1 MSVKDI
7 FSKRAAFSFEVFPPK
22 TDVGMEKLCGE
33 NGVLD
38 KLYTLNPDYISCTYG
53 AGGSNVGKNLEVLD
67 KIKKDGKCTPVTHFT
82 CIGNTKEGIREQ
94 LQNYLDHGID
104 HMLALRGDLPFG
116 WEGTGGDLH
125 YATEL
130 VKFVRQEFGDKFTIA
145 VAGSPEGHIACRSL
159 EADIAFLKQKQDNGA
174 DYIMTQLCWDMDQFR
189 YWLDAIRAAGI
200 TMPVDVGI
208 MPILDQAATINMAL
222 SRNGCVMPRALCEI
236 ISKNWIFPN
245 PFVKDPFDADVEGKK
260 ASFKAAGIEY
270 TINQIDEYRACGVD
284 GIHLYALNKGGVG
297 KTTTCG
303 MLIDYLC
310 KAGKGPLL
318 VVDADANSNLNEVL
332 GVEVETTLGDIR
344 EEMAQAE
351 KNGTVPPSMT
361 KADYAEMKFSS
372 ALVEEDDYD
381 MLVMG
386 RTQGKGCYCFVNGV
400 LKTQIDKYVG
410 NYKYMVIDNE
420 AGLEHIS
427 RGTLPHVDTMLL
439 ISDCSRRGIQ
449 AAGRLAEMIRELE
462 LKPGTMKLIVNRAP
476 NGELNPGVAEEIE
489 KYHLE
494 LAGVLPQDEAV
505 YAYDCEGK
513 PSSQVPDSSPVK
525 QALTGIIKELK
536 L

>member
-1 MSVKDI
+1 M
-7 FSKRAAFSFEVFPPK
+7 A
-22 TDVGMEKLCGE
+22 
-33 NGVLD
+33 
-38 KLYTLNPDYISCTYG
+38 
-53 AGGSNVGKNLEVLD
+53 
-67 KIKKDGKCTPVTHFT
+67 TH
-82 CIGNTKEGIREQ
+82 
-94 LQNYLDHGID
+94 
-104 HMLALRGDLPFG
+104 
-116 WEGTGGDLH
+116 
-125 YATEL
+125 
-130 VKFVRQEFGDKFTIA
+130 TIA
-145 VAGSPEGHIACRSL
+145 VAG
-159 EADIAFLKQKQDNGA
+159 
-174 DYIMTQLCWDMDQFR
+174 
-189 YWLDAIRAAGI
+189 
-200 TMPVDVGI
+200 
-208 MPILDQAATINMAL
+208 
-222 SRNGCVMPRALCEI
+222 
-236 ISKNWIFPN
+236 
-245 PFVKDPFDADVEGKK
+245 
-260 ASFKAAGIEY
+260 
-270 TINQIDEYRACGVD
+270 
-284 GIHLYALNKGGVG
+284 KGGVG

-303 MLIDYLC
+303 MIIDYLC
-310 KAGKGPLL
+310 KQKKGPIL

-344 EEMAQAE
+344 EEMARAE
-351 KNGTVPPSMT
+351 QKGTVPANMT
-361 KADYAEMKFSS
+361 KADYAEMKFNS
-372 ALVEEDDYD
+372 ALIEEDDHD

-494 LAGVLPQDEAV
+494 LAGVLPQDETV
-505 YAYDCEGK
+505 YAYDCEGR
-513 PSSQVPDSSPVK
+513 PSSQVPDDAPVK
-525 QALTGIIKELK
+525 KALAGIIKELK